1 MLKIW
6 GRRNSSNVQKVVW
19 CCDELGLEYERVD
32 AGGEFGVIHEAG
44 YLARNPNALVPTID
58 DDGFVLW
65 ESNAIVRYL
74 CAKHG
79 TGGLFPNDLRVRADA
94 DRWMDWQASTLWP
107 ALRRVFF
114 GLVRTPPS
122 ERNSDEIQAG
132 AEATASA
139 FGILDGWLSDRP
151 YLAGEAFTMGD
162 IPAGIVVYRWLRLEI
177 PRPDLPRVAG
187 WYERLCERPPYRD
200 RVMLPLT

>member
-6 GRRNSSNVQKVVW
+6 GRRNSSNVQKVLW

-32 AGGEFGVIHEAG
+32 AGGEFGMIHEAG

-79 TGGLFPNDLRVRADA
+79 TGGLFPKDLRVRADA

-107 ALRRVFF
+107 ALRRAFF

-132 AEATASA
+132 AEATANA
-139 FGILDGWLSDRP
+139 FGILEGWLSDRP
-151 YLAGEAFTMGD
+151 YLTGEAFTMGD
-162 IPAGIVVYRWLRLEI
+162 IPAGIIVYRWLRLEI
-177 PRPDLPRVAG
+177 PRPDLPRVAA